1 MPGTDDAPDDDGT
14 SSVNG
19 LAVASMVLGVVWIY
33 WLGSVLA
40 IVLGHVALR
49 QIRIRRQDGAG
60 LAIGGIVLGWLG
72 LGVLVVA
79 LLLRLPLLTTS

>member
-1 MPGTDDAPDDDGT
+1 MPGADDDDV

-49 QIRIRRQDGAG
+49 QIRSRRQDGAG

>member
-1 MPGTDDAPDDDGT
+1 MPGADDDDV